1 MILSWIQKNS
11 KSFGGENLLAIVY
24 AFKFVKNKQNSALL
38 NGAWKFLKKKV
49 FWREKSLRF

>member
-24 AFKFVKNKQNSALL
+24 AFKFVKNKQ
-38 NGAWKFLKKKV
+38 KI
-49 FWREKSLRF
+49 LRF